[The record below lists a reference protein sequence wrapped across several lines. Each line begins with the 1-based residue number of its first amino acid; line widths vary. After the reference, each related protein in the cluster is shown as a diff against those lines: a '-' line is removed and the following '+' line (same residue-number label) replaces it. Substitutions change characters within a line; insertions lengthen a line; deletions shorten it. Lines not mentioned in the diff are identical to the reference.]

1 MPWSSCPSNASNHH
15 HVDNFVW
22 KFYSWYVISG
32 NVLAACCSALCLIVL
47 LRHPRVFA
55 SSTRAWFISLTVS
68 DIFILVIVANDMYAE
83 VILFNRY
90 RTFLAYLFGGYT
102 CQIRVI
108 VVLCVAW
115 SSNLLQT
122 GLSLERLA
130 SIIAPMRTR
139 INSTGRMTRMT
150 ITGILLFSCLSAITI
165 TILSSEPAKPEYFV
179 DLDLDWTKVVYNVD
193 LIVFRAI
200 PFITM
205 LISSAVIALLIR
217 RQIRQ
222 RTALVS
228 ISAVQLTALQYRE
241 SRASL
246 LLLTMNLTTLLTN
259 PLFLLFELLDGEGSE
274 GHSVA
279 KLTGDECVSW
289 ILRQFFNYLL
299 YFNNQTNW
307 ILYIAFGARF
317 RYHIK
322 NMLLCTP
329 KRLRRHSQYTD
340 GVSQL
345 ITPTVTTVTHQNRSV
360 LINRTQT
367 IPMRLTKSWACSQR
381 NKSEQCKVRIS
392 GENRSNS
399 RLENNY
405 E

>member
-1 MPWSSCPSNASNHH
+1 
-15 HVDNFVW
+15 
-22 KFYSWYVISG
+22 
-32 NVLAACCSALCLIVL
+32 
-47 LRHPRVFA
+47 
-55 SSTRAWFISLTVS
+55 
-68 DIFILVIVANDMYAE
+68 MYAE
-83 VILFNRY
+83 VILFDQY

-150 ITGILLFSCLSAITI
+150 ITGIVLFSCLSAITI
-165 TILSSEPAKPEYFV
+165 TVFSSEPAGPEYFLSNKTGQLV
-179 DLDLDWTKVVYNVD
+179 LNYQSLTRCERKNMSKYFTDLDLDWTKVVYNVD

-246 LLLTMNLTTLLTN
+246 LLLTMNLTTLVTN

-317 RYHIK
+317 RYYIK
-322 NMLLCTP
+322 NMLLCIP
-329 KRLRRHSQYTD
+329 KRTRRHSQYTD

-345 ITPTVTTVTHQNRSV
+345 ITPTVTTVTQQNRS
-360 LINRTQT
+360 LRINRAQT

-381 NKSEQCKVRIS
+381 NKNEQSKVRVL
-392 GENRSNS
+392 GEDRSNS
-399 RLENNY
+399 RLEDNNY